1 MQEFNPSD
9 ITASIEEINA
19 LSNEQLLELNST
31 FRTMEKYLKV
41 SYKNN
46 FAYATYGSLV
56 SLRGTSNKG
65 SDVKVIE
72 VLTAKVESITTAVGI
87 KESEILAPK
96 RTEIVAE
103 EIEEIEEDV
112 FIPASESEKTI
123 EELKELYFAKFEKQ
137 VSSKFSTNREWIL
150 NKLNK

>member
-9 ITASIEEINA
+9 ITASVEEINA

-31 FRTMEKYLKV
+31 FRTKEKYLKV
-41 SYKNN
+41 SYKNG

-72 VLTAKVESITTAVGI
+72 VLTAKVESITTAIGT
-87 KESEILAPK
+87 KDSEILAPK
-96 RTEIVAE
+96 RTEIVTE
-103 EIEEIEEDV
+103 VIEEDV
-112 FIPASESEKTI
+112 FVPASESEKTI
-123 EELKELYFAKFEKQ
+123 EELKDLYFAKFEKQ
-137 VSSKFSTNREWIL
+137 VSPKFSTNREWIL